1 MKNGKY
7 SKRRGVASKTLVLA
21 LAVMLIVGAT
31 VGGTIAWLTSTS
43 GPVVNTFSATDIEVT
58 LVETKGL
65 DKDGKWSNPMI
76 PGASYEKDPTVT
88 VTDNTTV
95 DCYLFVKFEENADA
109 KKYLTY
115 TSTLNTGNGWALVD
129 GTTDVWYR
137 IVRTGDE
144 TKAWTLLAADDAGKA
159 VTVNGETVTKQ
170 TMTEAAGAKLT
181 YTAYAVQLAKS
192 STENFTATEAW
203 AKVNA

>member
-31 VGGTIAWLTSTS
+31 VGGTIAWLTSSTGS
-43 GPVVNTFSATDIEVT
+43 VVNTFTAAAIEVT

-65 DKDGKWSNPMI
+65 TNGKWENPMI

-88 VTDNTTV
+88 VTDKTTT
-95 DCYLFVKFEENADA
+95 DCYLFVKFEENAAA

-115 TSTLNTGNGWALVD
+115 TSTLNTDNGWALVD

-144 TKAWTLLAADDAGKA
+144 TKAWTLLAADETGKA

-170 TMTEAAGAKLT
+170 TMTEAAGAKLA

-192 STENFTATEAW
+192 STKNFTPAEAW
-203 AKVNA
+203 AKVAP

>member
-31 VGGTIAWLTSTS
+31 VGGTIAWLTAQTES
-43 GPVVNTFSATDIEVT
+43 VVNTFSATDIKVT
-58 LVETKGL
+58 LEETEGL
-65 DKDGKWSNPMI
+65 NEQGKWKNAMVPGVSYDKDPV
-76 PGASYEKDPTVT
+76 VT
-88 VTDNTTV
+88 VTDETTV
-95 DCYLFVKFEENADA
+95 DCYLFVKFVENDA
-109 KKYLTY
+109 ARTYLNY
-115 TSTLNTGNGWALVD
+115 TSTLTEANGWKVVPD
-129 GTTDVWYR
+129 ETDVWYR
-137 IVRTGDE
+137 IVKTTDE
-144 TKAWTLLAADDAGKA
+144 TKSWNLLEGDK